1 MNLASKK
8 PITYLITR
16 GEANSEN
23 FASAKGQILDIIS
36 LAVDEGV
43 SMIQIREKELSANL
57 LCALTES
64 VVAITRQSPTKVL
77 VNDRADI
84 ALACGADGVHLTAD
98 SIPAKVIRDVFPEGF
113 LIGNSAHSLEDINAA
128 IEDGVDFVVLAPVYR
143 TPGKGEPIG
152 LERLTKMIKTT
163 APFPILALGGVD
175 ITNYD
180 DVLSAGASGFAAIRA
195 MNDPERLRELMRN
208 VRSQ

>member
-1 MNLASKK
+1 MSLPSKK

-16 GEANSEN
+16 GEATSEN

-43 SMIQIREKELSANL
+43 SMIQIREKQLSAHL
-57 LCALTES
+57 LCGLTES
-64 VVAITRQSPTKVL
+64 VVAITRHSPTKVL

-98 SIPAKVIRDVFPEGF
+98 SIPAKVIRGVFPEGF
-113 LIGNSAHSLEDINAA
+113 LIGSSTHSLEDINAS
-128 IEDGVDFVVLAPVYR
+128 IVDGVDFVVPAPVYP

-152 LERLTKMIKTT
+152 LERLTKMISST
-163 APFPILALGGVD
+163 APFPVLALGGVD
-175 ITNYD
+175 MTNYG

-195 MNDPERLRELMRN
+195 MNDPERLKELMRN